1 MTTIEI
7 VFDDSD
13 LDDGDE
19 EEEVLS
25 DDGDGI
31 PDESSDD
38 DGVDVDEDESIS
50 FESDADVVDDEEV
63 DEEED
68 TKDDEDLG
76 EESGGIDL
84 AEFYDETPKKSAKA
98 IFNKRKRTNPPKVA
112 KAKRIKKKKG
122 ADDIVIPNY
131 LMEDVREKTIE
142 CLKKYTTEKNAKTV
156 ERCIYNHTVR
166 KIALSLC
173 RAVKKTDLGKDFF
186 KKTYTMITIEIIFSI
201 AKGAKCNDSISNLES
216 NKTGLKSIGFRNEQ
230 FNDNQETDNIKNP
243 PKVMR
248 GIHTCSVC
256 IKDPDRKNDPDRGK
270 RVDWYQKQTRSC
282 DEPSRNFCSCMD
294 CGKKWSFC

>member
-1 MTTIEI
+1 MASIEI

-25 DDGDGI
+25 DDGDDGDEI
-31 PDESSDD
+31 PDESSDE
-38 DGVDVDEDESIS
+38 DGVDEDESIS
-50 FESDADVVDDEEV
+50 FESDADVVDDEDV
-63 DEEED
+63 EEDD

-76 EESGGIDL
+76 DESGGGIDL
-84 AEFYDETPKKSAKA
+84 SEFYDETPKKSAKA
-98 IFNKRKRTNPPKVA
+98 IFNKRKRTKPPKVA

-131 LMEDVREKTIE
+131 LMEDIREKTIE
-142 CLKKYTTEKNAKTV
+142 YLKKYTTEKNAKTV
-156 ERCIYNHTVR
+156 ERCIHNHTVR
-166 KIALSLC
+166 KAAISLC
-173 RAVKKTDLGKDFF
+173 RTLKKTDIGKEFF
-186 KKTYTMITIEIIFSI
+186 KKMYTTISIEIIFGI
-201 AKGAKCNDSISNLES
+201 AKGTKCSESISILES
-216 NKTGLKSIGFRNEQ
+216 NKTGLKSVGFRNEQ

-256 IKDPDRKNDPDRGK
+256 IKDPDRKDDPDRGK
-270 RVDWYQKQTRSC
+270 RVDWYQVQTRSC
-282 DEPSRNFCSCMD
+282 DEPMTVKCTCTD
-294 CGKKWSFC
+294 CGKRWQF